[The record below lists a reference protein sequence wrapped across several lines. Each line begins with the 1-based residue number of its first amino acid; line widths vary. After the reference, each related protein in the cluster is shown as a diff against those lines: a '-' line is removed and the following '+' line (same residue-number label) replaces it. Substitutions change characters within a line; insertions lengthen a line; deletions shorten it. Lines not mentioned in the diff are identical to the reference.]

1 MTKYASRMKTHLL
14 ALYSVKVPIGN
25 MWNTLFKIITNQ
37 WELPLTRRQV
47 ICQKS
52 YAMHSL
58 TLKNLKRYYNNI
70 SLLKLTKTQKT
81 NIMTPQEFFK
91 NDLFAENAGVVL
103 LEVREGYSKAK
114 LEIKPEHLNAGAR
127 TQGGAIFTLADLA
140 LAAAANSHGTLAF
153 SLSSN
158 ITFLRASGPGDTL
171 YAEARERYIGRS
183 TGCYQ
188 VDVTNQN
195 GDLIATFESS
205 VFRKDQKVPFT
216 L

>member
-1 MTKYASRMKTHLL
+1 
-14 ALYSVKVPIGN
+14 
-25 MWNTLFKIITNQ
+25 
-37 WELPLTRRQV
+37 
-47 ICQKS
+47 
-52 YAMHSL
+52 
-58 TLKNLKRYYNNI
+58 
-70 SLLKLTKTQKT
+70 
-81 NIMTPQEFFK
+81 MTPQEFFK
-91 NDLFAENAGVVL
+91 KDLFAENAGVVL

-127 TQGGAIFTLADLA
+127 TQGGAIFT
-140 LAAAANSHGTLAF
+140 HGTLAF
-153 SLSSN
+153 SLSSS

-188 VDVTNQN
+188 IDITNQN